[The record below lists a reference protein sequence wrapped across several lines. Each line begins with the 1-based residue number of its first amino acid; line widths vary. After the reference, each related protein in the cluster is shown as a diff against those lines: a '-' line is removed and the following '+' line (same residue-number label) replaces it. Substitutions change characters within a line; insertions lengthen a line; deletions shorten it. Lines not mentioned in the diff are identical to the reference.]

1 MCFSYLNSEKHL
13 IFTNILFA
21 LALSVKKIVYQLL
34 KFQTFFKFKV
44 FLNIFASMCQ
54 VLFNNFSFCLFCFLF
69 HSCYTTEIFFK
80 LPCTQMFSCK
90 FCFYKFLPFKNETVL
105 LPLPKQ

>member
-1 MCFSYLNSEKHL
+1 MCFSYLNSEKHPK
-13 IFTNILFA
+13 FTNILFA

-44 FLNIFASMCQ
+44 FLNISASMCHF
-54 VLFNNFSFCLFCFLF
+54 LFNNFSFCLFCFLF
-69 HSCYTTEIFFK
+69 HLCYTTEFFFK

-90 FCFYKFLPFKNETVL
+90 FCFYKFFSFINETLL
-105 LPLPKQ
+105 LPLPEQ